1 MKNGRWV
8 LIVLGALTVGS
19 LWRTVSVE
27 QDKQRLSQS
36 YQQAQQVV
44 AELDRERTLLSDEV
58 ETARKSIKDQGNE
71 LTSLQTQLTGV
82 QNRLDE
88 TVAELASLQREHE
101 QLRQHD
107 ASLAGQ
113 VSTLIAEKQ
122 QLQARLGSLT
132 ELRLAIREVKRQM
145 HSDRWAA
152 WRARVEEFKRQ
163 DQTKLAAGNRGYL
176 TRGGVSTVGSAGRLR
191 VHVLEPKS
199 E

>member
-88 TVAELASLQREHE
+88 TVAATVLDGFVVLVHG
-101 QLRQHD
+101 LP
-107 ASLAGQ
+107 
-113 VSTLIAEKQ
+113 V
-122 QLQARLGSLT
+122 
-132 ELRLAIREVKRQM
+132 
-145 HSDRWAA
+145 
-152 WRARVEEFKRQ
+152 
-163 DQTKLAAGNRGYL
+163 
-176 TRGGVSTVGSAGRLR
+176 RGGELSHPRLQGG
-191 VHVLEPKS
+191 
-199 E
+199 